1 MRVLLKTNLRRYFTH
16 PLFWLAMLFSAGA
29 GVMEVYFS
37 LGSDLFLM
45 LDDFTFLLV
54 LFAQAILLAVIVTSQ
69 YKDGVFRNKVIAGN
83 PKGRIFLA
91 ELLAALPVS
100 AALFA
105 ACMLPICIMAYRPL
119 RELPAARLLAAAGVL
134 LLIFFSFAA
143 LTVFLCSRMRGRI
156 LAMILCFGAVFLLY
170 ALSYTCNDYLH
181 APEMLEI
188 VLDDPSTDGSVSV
201 TSTGQR
207 YSSVH
212 VAMPPE
218 TGAHWNAEDQLVDQ
232 SGNLLDL
239 YGEPLDPMYKPIVRI
254 SPNPQYVSGPARII
268 LSVIDCLNPVR
279 PMDAATSQYC
289 YEKNADTTEEMLKQ
303 DQQYRDLQFELL
315 PQYLPWQLGVFAAL
329 GILGW
334 LLFRRKEL
342 V

>member
-1 MRVLLKTNLRRYFTH
+1 MRALLKMNLRRYFRH
-16 PLFWLAMLFSAGA
+16 PLFWLAMLFSAGV
-29 GVMEVYFS
+29 GVLQGSFF
-37 LGSDLFLM
+37 LGPDLYVI
-45 LDDFTFLLV
+45 LDDFFFLLV
-54 LFAQAILLAVIVTSQ
+54 LFAQAILLSVIVTSQ
-69 YKDGVFRNKVIAGN
+69 HKDGVFRNKVIAGK
-83 PKGRIFLA
+83 PKGCIFFA

-105 ACMLPICIMAYRPL
+105 ACMLPICVMANRAL
-119 RELPAARLLAAAGVL
+119 RELPAARLLAGAGVM

-143 LTVFLCSRMRGRI
+143 LTVFLCSRMSGRI

-188 VLDDPSTDGSVSV
+188 VLDEPSTDGSITM

-207 YSSVH
+207 YSSIH

-218 TGAHWNAEDQLVDQ
+218 TGAHWDAQDQLVDKD
-232 SGNLLDL
+232 GNLLDL
-239 YGEPLDPMYKPIVRI
+239 YGNSLDPTFKPIVRI
-254 SPNPQYVSGPARII
+254 SPNPQYVSGPLRSV

-279 PMDAATSQYC
+279 PLDAATSQFC
-289 YEKNADTTEEMLKQ
+289 YEKDADTTDEMLKQ

-329 GILGW
+329 GIIGW